1 MGEVGMEGLGHVV
14 AVFPA
19 SLQDAV
25 LDGDLDPGLKSGT
38 VNLDA
43 FSIGDDSNMV
53 NGDRNAG
60 LYSDLV
66 SEMPGDEAAGSWA
79 RHG

>member
-1 MGEVGMEGLGHVV
+1 VGEVGMEGLGHVG

-25 LDGDLDPGLKSGT
+25 LNGDLDPGLKSGA
-38 VNLDA
+38 VKLDA
-43 FSIGDDSNMV
+43 FSIGKGANVV
-53 NGDRNAG
+53 NDDRNRG

-66 SEMPGDEAAGSWA
+66 SGISGDGAAVS
-79 RHG
+79 